1 MVKYYK
7 TDDSRI
13 HEEENIVDGVW
24 IHMVDPTAEETM
36 QIAEELDIDV
46 ADVRAALDEEE
57 SSRIELEDGYTLILI
72 DVPSA
77 EIRHKKVMYTT
88 IPLGIILKQDVI
100 ITVCTEDL
108 PVLPL

>member
-13 HEEENIVDGVW
+13 HEEERINDGVW

-36 QIAEELDIDV
+36 QLAEELDIDV

-57 SSRIELEDGYTLILI
+57 SSRIELEDG
-72 DVPSA
+72 
-77 EIRHKKVMYTT
+77 
-88 IPLGIILKQDVI
+88 
-100 ITVCTEDL
+100 
-108 PVLPL
+108 